1 MRILICEDDEGF
13 IKFLKKGLEEE
24 GHSVD
29 TALNGEEGENLIR
42 SHEYD
47 LAILDVMMPRLDGIE
62 LVRRIRSFNSRLP
75 IIFLTARDDL
85 STKLASF
92 DACCDD
98 YMTKPF
104 SFEELLARM
113 RALLKR
119 GTDQF
124 GSTLEIGDLILDQRA
139 SRVYKGGVEVNL
151 TKKEYSILEYL
162 MKNVNCVL
170 SRSQLLQHVWGY
182 NFQPNTNVV
191 DVHIKSLRAKIDKK
205 GGQELI
211 KTVRG
216 MGYMLEGQKA

>member
-42 SHEYD
+42 AHEYD
-47 LAILDVMMPRLDGIE
+47 LAILDVMMPKLDGIE
-62 LVRRIRSFNSRLP
+62 LVRRIRSFNCRLP

-85 STKLASF
+85 STKLKSF
-92 DACCDD
+92 DVGCDD